1 MTETTQPSRAKK
13 RPRGRP
19 KTNKDQVSVKLK
31 RTTVK
36 ALARTVTRLRKKNE
50 RLTKSDFVESAI
62 LERIERLGGST
73 QL

>member
-1 MTETTQPSRAKK
+1 M
-13 RPRGRP
+13 
-19 KTNKDQVSVKLK
+19 KLK

-36 ALARTVTRLRKKNE
+36 ALARTVIQLRKKDE

-62 LERIERLGGST
+62 LERIERLRGPT